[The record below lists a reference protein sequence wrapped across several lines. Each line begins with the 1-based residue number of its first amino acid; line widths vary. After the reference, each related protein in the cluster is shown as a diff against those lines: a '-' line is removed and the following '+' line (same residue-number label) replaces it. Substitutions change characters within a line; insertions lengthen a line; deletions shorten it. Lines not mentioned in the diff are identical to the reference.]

1 MIELKN
7 IQKTYKSKKAKNT
20 VALKDIS
27 IKFPEKGLVF
37 ILGKSGSGKSTLL
50 NILGGLDKYDSGD
63 LIINEKSTKNFSN
76 KEYDAY
82 RNTHIGFIFQD
93 FNLLE
98 NYSIEKNISLSL
110 ELKNEKVDKNNIRE
124 ILKIV
129 GLEGFEKRKTNE
141 LSGGQKQ
148 RVAIARALIKNP
160 NVILA
165 DEPTGNL
172 DSVTGKQIFE
182 LLKQLSKEKLV
193 VIVSHDNENAEK
205 YADRIIELKD
215 GIIINDTDKEQD
227 KLQNTEKFNLI
238 SAKLPFKYSLKMG
251 LGNLIHKKIKLLFTI
266 ILTAFAVTCLG
277 VMISATSFNMTEEH
291 IKTLVKNDE
300 YEMSVL
306 SFDKVFDGESMIREA
321 IGGLLSSGN
330 GSVNAEPIEIK
341 DEKIQEVKDKT
352 GLNWYKQIILTQDQT
367 PATIEYANDVTYSSV
382 YFTDSSQLEFVELDS
397 NNSKLID
404 NKLIGK
410 LAEKDDEIVIPN
422 YIADNIIQSG
432 VKIFKNEQK
441 MEDEVYKPISYN
453 QILTDEKYIEIKG
466 LNKGFKVVG
475 IINYDMKQ
483 YEELKKISNDEF
495 YSGLVADSQALYIE
509 LHSNIKYARIY
520 VTNNFINSLKLKE
533 NNTLSTALKIQYND
547 KINIVGQIAYIS
559 DKIKA
564 FDGNEIKEYSEVTDN
579 NIIIDLNVLNQLTDN
594 DFQKKYDEY
603 LEKHFYESEDTI
615 KAFIKNYIKDSNI
628 IGKNVKTNIANNEIV
643 QTIDNYEEY
652 KISGIIIDEVSI
664 PTVYFNKERL
674 NDIVEKNIYVDSIFT
689 EVKNEQELRD
699 LFSKYPMDKSDTIL
713 YSKYTNGL
721 LNSFIFTVILNTVG
735 KYGTI
740 FFLVF
745 AIILLV
751 SFISSSIS
759 YRKKEIGIL
768 RAIGCKSKDI
778 LTMFTIE
785 SLSLVVI
792 SLLISNKLI
801 TIIVSKFNSALG
813 IFLSNE
819 VSYMNYNLKQQ
830 GLLILVTLFIVL
842 IANIIPI
849 RKITKM
855 KPIDAILNK

>member
-7 IQKTYKSKKAKNT
+7 VSKTYKSKKATNT
-20 VALKDIS
+20 TALKDIY

-63 LIINEKSTKNFSN
+63 LIINGKSTKNFTA
-76 KEYDAY
+76 KDFDAY

-110 ELKNEKVDKNNIRE
+110 ELKNEKVDKSKIE
-124 ILKIV
+124 DTLKIV

-182 LLKQLSKEKLV
+182 LLKELSKEKLV
-193 VIVSHDNENAEK
+193 VIVSHDNENAQK

-215 GIIINDTDKEQD
+215 GNIISDTEKEQE
-227 KLQNTEKFNLI
+227 KLQNTETFNLI

-251 LGNLIHKKIKLLFTI
+251 LGNLVHKKIKLFFTI
-266 ILTAFAVTCLG
+266 LLTAFAVTCLG

-291 IKTLVKNDE
+291 IKTLVKNNE
-300 YEMSVL
+300 YEMSVF
-306 SFDKVFDGESMIREA
+306 SFDKIFDGEQMIKDA
-321 IGGLLSSGN
+321 ISSLFSGGN
-330 GSVNAEPIEIK
+330 GNVNAEPIEIS
-341 DEKIQEVKDKT
+341 DEKIAEVKEKT
-352 GLNWYKQIILTQDQT
+352 GLNWYKQIVLTQNQV
-367 PATIEYANDVTYSSV
+367 PASIKYVNDINYSSI
-382 YFTDSSQLEFVELDS
+382 YYTDSSTLEFVELAE
-397 NNSKLID
+397 NNTKLIE
-404 NKLIGK
+404 NKLVGRI
-410 LAEKDDEIVIPN
+410 AESTNEIVIPN

-432 VKIFKNEQK
+432 TYLYNSDSNAEKQT
-441 MEDEVYKPISYN
+441 YKPMSYN
-453 QILTDEKYIEIKG
+453 QIINDGKLIEIAG
-466 LNKGFKVVG
+466 LNTGVKIVG
-475 IINYDMKQ
+475 IIEYDMSQ
-483 YEELKKISNDEF
+483 YNELKKTSYDDY
-495 YSGLVADSQALYIE
+495 YSGITGDEALVIE
-509 LHSNIKYARIY
+509 LQSNIKYARTY
-520 VTNNFINSLKLKE
+520 VTDKFISSLNLKD
-533 NNTLSTALKIQYND
+533 NNTLSTSLKINYND
-547 KINIVGQIAYIS
+547 KIYIVGQIAYIS

-564 FDGNEIKEYSEVTDN
+564 YDGNDVIEFSELKDN
-579 NIIIDLNVLNQLTDN
+579 NIIIDLNILNEITDN
-594 DFQKKYDEY
+594 DFQKKYDDY
-603 LEKHFYESEDTI
+603 LEKGNYNSESDI
-615 KAFIKNYIKDSNI
+615 NDFIKQYIKDNNI
-628 IGKNVKTNIANNEIV
+628 IGKIIKTNIANHEIV
-643 QTIDNYEEY
+643 KTIDNYEEY
-652 KISGIIIDEVSI
+652 KIAGVIIDEVST
-664 PTVYFNKERL
+664 PTVYFNKEKL
-674 NDIVEKNIYVDSIFT
+674 GNIIQKNIYVDSIFT

-721 LNSFIFTVILNTVG
+721 LNSLIFTVVLNAVG

-751 SFISSSIS
+751 NFISSSIS

-778 LTMFTIE
+778 LTMFTVE
-785 SLSLVVI
+785 SVSLI
-792 SLLISNKLI
+792 LLSLLIANKLI
-801 TIIVSKFNSALG
+801 EFIVFKFNSALG
-813 IFLSNE
+813 LWLSND
-819 VSYMNYNLKQQ
+819 VSYLSYDLKQQ
-830 GLLILVTLFIVL
+830 GILVIITLLVVL
-842 IANIIPI
+842 VANIIPI
-849 RKITKM
+849 QKVTKM

>member
-7 IQKTYKSKKAKNT
+7 IQKIYKSKKAKNT

-76 KEYDAY
+76 KDYDAY

-110 ELKNEKVDKNNIRE
+110 ELKNEKVDKSKISE
-124 ILKIV
+124 TLKIV
-129 GLEGFEKRKTNE
+129 GLDGFEKRKTNE

-182 LLKQLSKEKLV
+182 LLKELSKEKLV
-193 VIVSHDNENAEK
+193 VIVSHDNENAQK
-205 YADRIIELKD
+205 YADRIIELRD
-215 GIIINDTDKEQD
+215 GVIINDTDSNQD

-251 LGNLIHKKIKLLFTI
+251 LGNLIHKKFKLFFTI
-266 ILTAFAVTCLG
+266 LLTVFAVTCLG
-277 VMISATSFNMTEEH
+277 VMISATSFNPTEEH
-291 IKTLVKNDE
+291 IKTLVKNNKYDI
-300 YEMSVL
+300 SVV
-306 SFDKVFDGESMIREA
+306 SFKEVFDGEKMAKEA
-321 IGGLLSSGN
+321 ISTLLSGGN
-330 GSVNAEPIEIK
+330 GTLSADSIEITE
-341 DEKIQEVKDKT
+341 EKIQEVKDKT
-352 GLNWYKQIILTQDQT
+352 GLNWSKQIVLTQNQT
-367 PATIEYANDVTYSSV
+367 PASIIYANDATYSSI
-382 YFTDSSQLEFVELDS
+382 YYTESSMLEFVELDE
-397 NNSKLID
+397 NNSKLIE
-404 NKLIGK
+404 NKIIGR
-410 LAEKDDEIVIPN
+410 LPENSDEIVIPN

-432 VKIFKNEQK
+432 TTLYNSDKNAEK
-441 MEDEVYKPISYN
+441 ETYTPISYN
-453 QILTDEKYIEIKG
+453 QIINDEKMIEISG
-466 LNKGFKVVG
+466 INKGVKVVG
-475 IINYDMKQ
+475 IIEYDMSQ
-483 YEELKKISNDEF
+483 YQSLKTISNDDY
-495 YSGLVADSQALYIE
+495 YSGYTGVESLYVE
-509 LHSNIKYARIY
+509 LHSNFKYVRVY
-520 VTNNFINSLKLKE
+520 VTDNFIQSLNLKD
-533 NNTLSTALKIQYND
+533 NNTLSTSLKINYND
-547 KINIVGQIAYIS
+547 KMYVAGQIAYIS
-559 DKIKA
+559 DKINV
-564 FDGNEIKEYSEVTDN
+564 FDGNDIIELSELKDN
-579 NIIIDLNVLNQLTDN
+579 NIVIDLSILNQITDN

-603 LEKHFYESEDTI
+603 LEKNYYSTENNI
-615 KAFIKNYIKDSNI
+615 KDFIKNYIKDNGI
-628 IGKNVKTNIANNEIV
+628 IGKTVKTNIANNEIV
-643 QTIDNYEEY
+643 KSIDNYEEY
-652 KISGIIIDEVSI
+652 KISGVIIDDVSTPI
-664 PTVYFNKERL
+664 VYFNKEKL
-674 NDIVEKNIYVDSIFT
+674 NGIIQKNIYVDSIFT

-713 YSKYTNGL
+713 YSTYTNL
-721 LNSFIFTVILNTVG
+721 LVYSLIFTVILNAVG

-745 AIILLV
+745 AILLLV
-751 SFISSSIS
+751 NFISSSIT

-778 LTMFTIE
+778 LTMFIVE
-785 SLSLVVI
+785 SLSLVLI
-792 SLLISNKLI
+792 SLVISNKLI
-801 TIIVSKFNSALG
+801 NFIVIKFNSTIGTYLN
-813 IFLSNE
+813 NE
-819 VSYMNYNLKQQ
+819 VSYLNYNLKQQ
-830 GLLILVTLFIVL
+830 IMIVIITLIIAL

>member
-300 YEMSVL
+300 YEMSVF

>member
-7 IQKTYKSKKAKNT
+7 ISKTYKSKKAANT
-20 VALKDIS
+20 TALKNIS

-63 LIINEKSTKNFSN
+63 LIINGKSTKNFTA
-76 KEYDAY
+76 KDFDAY

-98 NYSIEKNISLSL
+98 NYSIGKNISLSL
-110 ELKNEKVDKNNIRE
+110 ELKNEKVDKS
-124 ILKIV
+124 KIEKTLQVV

-182 LLKQLSKEKLV
+182 LLKELSKEKLV
-193 VIVSHDNENAEK
+193 VIVSHDNENAQK

-215 GIIINDTDKEQD
+215 GNIIKDTDEEQG
-227 KLQNTEKFNLI
+227 KLKNTEKFNLI

-251 LGNLIHKKIKLLFTI
+251 LGNLVHKKIKLFFTI
-266 ILTAFAVTCLG
+266 LLTAFAITCLG

-291 IKTLVKNDE
+291 IKTLVKNNE
-300 YEMSVL
+300 YEMSVF
-306 SFDKVFDGESMIREA
+306 SFDEIFDGEEMIKKA
-321 IGGLLSSGN
+321 ISSLFSGGN
-330 GSVNAEPIEIK
+330 GNINAEPIEIK
-341 DEKIQEVKDKT
+341 DEKIAEVKDKT
-352 GLNWYKQIILTQDQT
+352 GLNWYKQIELTQNQI
-367 PATIEYANDVTYSSV
+367 PASITYANDIYYSSI
-382 YFTDSSQLEFVELDS
+382 YYTETSSLVFVELDE
-397 NNSKLID
+397 NNTKLIE

-410 LAEKDDEIVIPN
+410 IAEDTNEIVVPS

-432 VKIFKNEQK
+432 AYLYNSDSKTEKEK
-441 MEDEVYKPISYN
+441 YKPMSYN
-453 QILTDEKYIEIKG
+453 QIINDEKLIEISG
-466 LNKGFKVVG
+466 LNKGVKIVG
-475 IINYDMKQ
+475 IIEYDMSQ
-483 YEELKKISNDEF
+483 YNGLKTTSYDDY
-495 YSGLVADSQALYIE
+495 YSGVTGDEALFME

-520 VTNNFINSLKLKE
+520 VTDKFIPELKLKD
-533 NNTLSTALKIQYND
+533 NNTLSTSLKISYND
-547 KINIVGQIAYIS
+547 KIYIVGQIAYIS
-559 DKIKA
+559 DKIKVY
-564 FDGNEIKEYSEVTDN
+564 DGNDIVELSELKDN
-579 NIIIDLNVLNQLTDN
+579 NIVIDLNILNEITDN

-603 LEKHFYESEDTI
+603 LEKGNYNSEND
-615 KAFIKNYIKDSNI
+615 IKNYIKQYIRDNNI
-628 IGKNVKTNIANNEIV
+628 IGKTVKANIANKEIV
-643 QTIDNYEEY
+643 KTIENYEEY
-652 KISGIIIDEVSI
+652 KISGVIIDEVST
-664 PTVYFNKERL
+664 PTVYFNKEKL
-674 NDIVEKNIYVDSIFT
+674 GDIIQKNIYVDSIFT

-721 LNSFIFTVILNTVG
+721 LNSLIFTVVLKVVG

-740 FFLVF
+740 FFLIF
-745 AIILLV
+745 AIILLL

-778 LTMFTIE
+778 LTMFIIE
-785 SLSLVVI
+785 SI
-792 SLLISNKLI
+792 SLILLALLIASKLI
-801 TIIVSKFNSALG
+801 ELIVLKFNSALG
-813 IFLSNE
+813 MFLSND
-819 VSYMNYNLKQQ
+819 VSYLSYDFKQQ
-830 GLLILVTLFIVL
+830 GLLILITLLIVL

-849 RKITKM
+849 RKVTKM